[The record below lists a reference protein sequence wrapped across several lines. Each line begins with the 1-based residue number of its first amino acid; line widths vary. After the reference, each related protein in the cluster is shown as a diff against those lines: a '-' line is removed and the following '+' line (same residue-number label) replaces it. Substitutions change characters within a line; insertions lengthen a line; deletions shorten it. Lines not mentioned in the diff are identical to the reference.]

1 MTLLPSNAT
10 DLERALEAV
19 AVQVFDLNIP
29 VSKLWSTQDC
39 PAALLPYLAWA
50 LSVDDWDASWSEGRQ
65 REVIASSI
73 EIQRHRGTR
82 WAIKRTLEVLGY
94 GTAQL
99 LERYGA
105 KLHDGSLIHDGSE
118 TYSPVDHWAEYRV
131 ILDRPITL
139 AQADRVRAILA
150 AVAPARCHLKALD
163 YLRAM
168 NVYDGAVSHD
178 GTYSHGVA

>member
-1 MTLLPSNAT
+1 
-10 DLERALEAV
+10 
-19 AVQVFDLNIP
+19 
-29 VSKLWSTQDC
+29 
-39 PAALLPYLAWA
+39 
-50 LSVDDWDASWSEGRQ
+50 
-65 REVIASSI
+65 
-73 EIQRHRGTR
+73 
-82 WAIKRTLEVLGY
+82 VLGY

-139 AQADRVRAILA
+139 AQAERVRAILA